1 MPIPLRSLLG
11 DLISVNHRL
20 TRVAAR
26 AAGGAESPALWR
38 TLSALAASGPIRLG
52 DLADLSRIAQ
62 PTATKLV
69 GNLTQRGWTA
79 RLADPADARATQISI
94 TSAGAGALADWRD
107 ELAGAMLPLFADL
120 DDSDIA
126 VLQQAVNIIRDRVDA
141 ATERG
146 LGAPAQVRS

>member
-11 DLISVNHRL
+11 DLMSVNHRL

-107 ELAGAMLPLFADL
+107 ELAGAMLPLFAD
-120 DDSDIA
+120 IA

-146 LGAPAQVRS
+146 LAAPAQVRS